1 MILKTDKDKIRKI
14 LIVQTAFLGD
24 VILITPLIRT
34 ARNTFSSAIIDVL
47 VSAENYEVLQNNPY
61 INSIIKFDKKNNKL
75 KSFAINVFRLRKNK
89 YDLLLSPHSSL
100 TTALLVAFL
109 RIKYRVGFRRW
120 LSQIFYNIKVEHLS
134 GILKIKKNLNL
145 LSPFGINENNIQTE
159 LFPASEIRV
168 EAENKIR
175 ELKKISVKLIAI
187 APGSMWETKKWPKE
201 NYKKLIS
208 QLTINNY
215 GVVFIGNKAE
225 RKLCEEIKPDR
236 NYVNLAGKLSVLE
249 SAAVIELCD
258 LMICN
263 DSGAMHIA
271 NAMKTDVFAF
281 FGPTVKEIGYF
292 PFRENDKVFEVN
304 LDCRPCGSHGSD
316 KCPLGHFNCMNSIS
330 VDSVLK
336 EIKMKFE

>member
-1 MILKTDKDKIRKI
+1 MILKIDKDKISKI
-14 LIVQTAFLGD
+14 LIIQTAFLGD
-24 VILITPLIRT
+24 VILITPLIK
-34 ARNTFSSAIIDVL
+34 AVKNKFSSAIIDVL
-47 VSAENYEVLQNNPY
+47 VSAENYEVLQNTPY
-61 INSIIKFDKKNNKL
+61 INSVIKFDKKNDKL
-75 KSFAINVFRLRKNK
+75 KSFIMNALRLRKNN
-89 YDLLLSPHSSL
+89 YDLLLSLHSSV
-100 TTALLVAFL
+100 TTGLLISFMK
-109 RIKYRVGFRRW
+109 IKYRVGFRRW

-134 GILKIKKNLNL
+134 DTLKIKKNLHL
-145 LSPFGINENNIQTE
+145 LSPFGINENDVQTE
-159 LFPASEIRV
+159 LYPTSEMRFEV
-168 EAENKIR
+168 KNKIS

-215 GVVFIGNKAE
+215 GVVFVGSKVE
-225 RKLCEEIKPDR
+225 RELCEEIKPDR
-236 NYVNLAGKLSVLE
+236 NYVNFAGELSVLE

-304 LDCRPCGSHGSD
+304 LDCRPCGSHGSK

-330 VDSVLK
+330 VESVLK
-336 EIKMKFE
+336 EIKLKFV